1 MNGHIFIKMNKEL
14 CRQLTHL
21 RQTKFFIAPKQT
33 RRDFTLLNDTLGTN
47 ENIKKTIT
55 NKQTTSH
62 QAVKRRVDLPQQIS
76 VKLVTELLF
85 RLDGLVS
92 LLLLGFFI
100 ANLLANLGQLV
111 LSSRLDVC
119 HLDLVSDL
127 EDRFVSCNGLDVLS
141 NLFCD
146 VLLMKTN
153 RNCNLIM
160 LTSFVKSTLHIIEK
174 ECSQKA
180 SMSVECVKYLLCLH
194 FFQCLGILRSN
205 VLLYS
210 LKIEGTEINQIRFL
224 LTTFLTFF
232 FITSFSLLPV
242 SLFPYSERDRGMGR

>member
-1 MNGHIFIKMNKEL
+1 M
-14 CRQLTHL
+14 
-21 RQTKFFIAPKQT
+21 
-33 RRDFTLLNDTLGTN
+33 
-47 ENIKKTIT
+47 
-55 NKQTTSH
+55 
-62 QAVKRRVDLPQQIS
+62 KRRVDLPQQIS

-174 ECSQKA
+174 
-180 SMSVECVKYLLCLH
+180 
-194 FFQCLGILRSN
+194 
-205 VLLYS
+205 
-210 LKIEGTEINQIRFL
+210 
-224 LTTFLTFF
+224 
-232 FITSFSLLPV
+232 
-242 SLFPYSERDRGMGR
+242 